1 MPRRRKVDV
10 RIEGAGLFEVEC
22 GAPQAPVEPGSSRR
36 RLRPSGTSCAIRRS
50 SSDPIA
56 SLPDE
61 KKKGCDHP
69 DQDQHPVLAF
79 ETEKRKTL
87 NEKLHRPRS
96 PFLRAE

>member
-1 MPRRRKVDV
+1 VQFRSKGLVRAGACGRQRRRV
-10 RIEGAGLFEVEC
+10 RSDD
-22 GAPQAPVEPGSSRR
+22 PP
-36 RLRPSGTSCAIRRS
+36 
-50 SSDPIA
+50 SDPIA

-87 NEKLHRPRS
+87 NEKLHRSRA